1 MFVLLVIPIVGGFL
15 AGLFIRSRRV
25 AMVVTGVLWVIG
37 SALLV
42 GLRVAEM
49 RDYAGAELNVNI
61 WIGVVAGLLGFV
73 LAWAG
78 NRIRARR
85 SATG

>member
-1 MFVLLVIPIVGGFL
+1 MFILLVIPLVGGFL

-25 AMVVTGVLWVIG
+25 AMVVTGALWIIG
-37 SALLV
+37 SGLLV

-49 RDYAGAELNVNI
+49 AEYAGAELNVNI
-61 WIGVVAGLLGFV
+61 WIGVAIGLLGFV

-78 NRIRARR
+78 NRIRTRQ
-85 SATG
+85 SSL